1 MKFSPIY
8 DQLQIL
14 MQTLGKIKTI
24 LAWQSLKRSE
34 YRPDSNPFFIPPE
47 DSDTELVHAC
57 SSFIVTA
64 QTLEDMLHDKHI
76 KLSAKARLGLQ
87 NDFRECK
94 RQLNSLP
101 LPQAIPRMY

>member
-8 DQLQIL
+8 DQLQTL
-14 MQTLGKIKTI
+14 TQTLGKIKSI

-34 YRPDSNPFFIPPE
+34 YRPDSNLFFMPPE
-47 DSDTELVHAC
+47 DPDTELVHTC
-57 SSFIVTA
+57 SLFIATA
-64 QTLEDMLHDKHI
+64 QTLESMLHDKHI
-76 KLSAKARLGLQ
+76 KLSAKARQGLQ

-94 RQLNSLP
+94 RQFNSLP